1 MKKCLIFCLYKYQ
14 GGENY
19 MKKETKQFISS
30 SYGILNNKIS
40 ITFIILSV
48 IIPFVLNV
56 NFDFKIIDNDNLR
69 IICKILF
76 IASIILIAFTFFLY
90 IFNLI
95 FLNYSY
101 SEDGNAELNEINN
114 ETYTRKTT
122 FLHSPSSLK
131 ILNFTRSCTQGKR
144 KRVGTT
150 FL

>member
-1 MKKCLIFCLYKYQ
+1 
-14 GGENY
+14 

-76 IASIILIAFTFFLY
+76 ITSIILIAFTFFLY

-122 FLHSPSSLK
+122 FLKFAS
-131 ILNFTRSCTQGKR
+131 ILFIIAF
-144 KRVGTT
+144 
-150 FL
+150 FLITILYCILCVYK

>member
-1 MKKCLIFCLYKYQ
+1 
-14 GGENY
+14 

-122 FLHSPSSLK
+122 FLKFAS
-131 ILNFTRSCTQGKR
+131 ILFIIAF
-144 KRVGTT
+144 
-150 FL
+150 FLITILYCILCVYK

>member
-1 MKKCLIFCLYKYQ
+1 
-14 GGENY
+14 

-114 ETYTRKTT
+114 ETYTGKTT
-122 FLHSPSSLK
+122 FLKFAS
-131 ILNFTRSCTQGKR
+131 ILFIIAF
-144 KRVGTT
+144 
-150 FL
+150 FLITILYCILCVYK